1 MLFTVKN
8 VFPCS
13 SFSCCFFC
21 ILFYILIFATF
32 SLHLD
37 SLFVCFQSCLL
48 LSGGNIEDWRCLLIL
63 VLNLTR
69 IIFQR
74 CKRKWWNSQIT
85 TKVTSILCIT
95 STCFSCCCHPA
106 WNCVRLNSS
115 YAKETN
121 RTGMLLPLWTTC
133 ITLTLLSDTLKWE
146 NNQRMCSTCMDSL
159 HHLSSIFSS
168 CGNIYCYVTLTSL
181 YHLLTLL
188 LISLLK
194 MSHFLALGCIS
205 LVFSFIS
212 WIILLF
218 LVNTRSNCWCP
229 GQNYPCRRAL
239 DS

>member
-13 SFSCCFFC
+13 SLSCCFFR
-21 ILFYILIFATF
+21 ILFYILVSATF
-32 SLHLD
+32 SLHSD

-74 CKRKWWNSQIT
+74 CKRKCWSSQIT

-115 YAKETN
+115 YAKQ
-121 RTGMLLPLWTTC
+121 TGQVCCCYFELCASHWLFCQIHLNGKQPADVFYLHGQSWSPLIHIQQLW
-133 ITLTLLSDTLKWE
+133 
-146 NNQRMCSTCMDSL
+146 
-159 HHLSSIFSS
+159 
-168 CGNIYCYVTLTSL
+168 
-181 YHLLTLL
+181 
-188 LISLLK
+188 
-194 MSHFLALGCIS
+194 
-205 LVFSFIS
+205 
-212 WIILLF
+212 
-218 LVNTRSNCWCP
+218 
-229 GQNYPCRRAL
+229 
-239 DS
+239 